1 MIQSGSVAT
10 PIMCALAP
18 ISEASLSNTL
28 ITFDDS
34 NKLRILHES
43 TRHAIER
50 RRKTRDRHC
59 QQNASGAQNAPCG
72 PVPNQNG
79 LPSGLGD

>member
-59 QQNASGAQNAPCG
+59 QQNASGAQKRAVRIGAAPKW
-72 PVPNQNG
+72 PVQRPR
-79 LPSGLGD
+79 